1 MLKPSEP
8 QSNHWRNRARNA
20 RYSYNETLHAEK
32 CVGMGPGID
41 DRSYDPLQHCM
52 LLSSNITNT
61 QATSGSAA
69 VVEVKVQK
77 PPSKPTVKAM
87 YTYKGK
93 TARELSMKKGDVLT
107 LLNSSN
113 KVSSPNTSIL

>member
-1 MLKPSEP
+1 MCWDGS
-8 QSNHWRNRARNA
+8 
-20 RYSYNETLHAEK
+20 
-32 CVGMGPGID
+32 GD
-41 DRSYDPLQHCM
+41 DQGYDPLQHCM
-52 LLSSNITNT
+52 LLSSNITNA

-113 KVSSPNTSIL
+113 KVSSPNMLAITGDVT